1 MKLEE
6 TKDLGVV
13 GIIARFK
20 PVHKGH
26 AAILEALCERADLV
40 YIGLGSPNKYDVRNP
55 FSAKESEE
63 MIDLVLKPKYS
74 NYSFIEVPDLDNGPK
89 WSELVPKLFGDLDHF
104 ITANNYVASLLKDV
118 YNVIH
123 TLNIVPEERRF
134 FVSGTMVRTAMAKG
148 EPWENLV
155 PAPVVDYIKQ
165 NGLAERF
172 CREFG
177 LATIVENS
185 SDALEGQA

>member
-63 MIDLVLKPKYS
+63 MIDLV
-74 NYSFIEVPDLDNGPK
+74 I
-89 WSELVPKLFGDLDHF
+89 
-104 ITANNYVASLLKDV
+104 
-118 YNVIH
+118 
-123 TLNIVPEERRF
+123 
-134 FVSGTMVRTAMAKG
+134 
-148 EPWENLV
+148 
-155 PAPVVDYIKQ
+155 
-165 NGLAERF
+165 
-172 CREFG
+172 
-177 LATIVENS
+177 
-185 SDALEGQA
+185 